1 VEKKKRG
8 WILVKE
14 SRIVELKV
22 FNIIIETIF
31 YFCILGKK
39 IKEQCSCCLFRKV
52 CLGKR
57 RACYLNM

>member
-22 FNIIIETIF
+22 FNINLQIIF
-31 YFCILGKK
+31 YVCILGKK
-39 IKEQCSCCLFRKV
+39 IKE
-52 CLGKR
+52 
-57 RACYLNM
+57 

>member
-39 IKEQCSCCLFRKV
+39 IKE
-52 CLGKR
+52 
-57 RACYLNM
+57 